1 MIRTVSI
8 GRDTSAKIE
17 ARAGRVHIAMSVG
30 FMPVTREVT
39 AQEAFL
45 IADALTLAAAEAEH
59 QTCQLP
65 S

>member
-8 GRDTSAKIE
+8 GRDTTAKIE
-17 ARAGRVHIAMSVG
+17 ARGGRVHIALTVG

-39 AQEAFL
+39 ANEASQIAEAFWEASYE
-45 IADALTLAAAEAEH
+45 ADRQNCH
-59 QTCQLP
+59 MP